1 MMRCLFLLC
10 TACFLVTNCNDE
22 DAVISNLTGV
32 VLEGTAANGF
42 EQCGWLIEA
51 KGTRYLPNVLNSQF
65 RKEGLKVALKVEFLG
80 KLAGCSPAKTAPER
94 IRIEQIRVIN

>member
-1 MMRCLFLLC
+1 MRCLFLLC
-10 TACFLVTNCNDE
+10 TVCFLVTNCNDE

-32 VLEGTAANGF
+32 VLEGMAANGF

-80 KLAGCSPAKTAPER
+80 KHANCSAAKTAPER

>member
-1 MMRCLFLLC
+1 MRHLFLLC
-10 TACFLVTNCNDE
+10 TLCFLLTNCNDE
-22 DAVISNLTGV
+22 DAVISELTGV

-51 KGTRYLPNVLNSQF
+51 KGIRYLPNVLNSQF

-80 KLAGCSPAKTAPER
+80 KRTDCATAKTAPKR
-94 IRIEQIRVIN
+94 IRIEQIRIIN

>member
-1 MMRCLFLLC
+1 MRCLFLLC
-10 TACFLVTNCNDE
+10 TLCFLVTNCNDE

-32 VLEGTAANGF
+32 VLEGTATNGF

-80 KLAGCSPAKTAPER
+80 KRADCATAKTAPER
-94 IRIEQIRVIN
+94 IRIEQIRAIN